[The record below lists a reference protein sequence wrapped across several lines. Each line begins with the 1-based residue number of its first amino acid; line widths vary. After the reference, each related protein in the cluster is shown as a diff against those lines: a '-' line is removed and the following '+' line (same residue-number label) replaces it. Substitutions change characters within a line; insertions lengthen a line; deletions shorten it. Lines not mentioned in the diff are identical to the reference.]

1 MTHTASL
8 ALLVSTLVACGGTTP
23 PPAVASGSATTVTP
37 DAAVVE
43 DRSFALYVGGTIT
56 SATGSSPL
64 IATKVIRKGD
74 EMVFA
79 VKTTKAARV
88 YVALCDT
95 RQQLAIYPS
104 TGAVLTAPNVE
115 VRVPET
121 RAFVSDDRKGVEHVF
136 VIASSGDLDRND
148 PRLQELLSKAQQH
161 DGSPC
166 PPLEVSPPP
175 AATTPTTGGQ
185 TGPAV
190 RAAGGP
196 QVPARTST
204 KVPPPLR
211 PRGFDIPP
219 DPGGQPHMKGI
230 TSDADGIAIWTTTLQ
245 HE

>member
-1 MTHTASL
+1 MTHMAPLGLL
-8 ALLVSTLVACGGTTP
+8 ALVACGGATP
-23 PPAVASGSATTVTP
+23 PPPPASGSAATLAP

-43 DRSFALYVGGTIT
+43 DRSFALYVGGTIS
-56 SATGSSPL
+56 SAAGSAPL
-64 IATKVIRKGD
+64 IATKLIRKGD

-104 TGAVLTAPNVE
+104 TGAVITAPNVE

-148 PRLQELLSKAQQH
+148 PRLQELLSKAQQR

-175 AATTPTTGGQ
+175 AAATATGGQ
-185 TGPAV
+185 AGPSV

-196 QVPARTST
+196 QVPARTTT

-211 PRGFDIPP
+211 PRGFDMPP

-230 TSDADGIAIWTTTLQ
+230 ASDPDGIAIWTTTLQ